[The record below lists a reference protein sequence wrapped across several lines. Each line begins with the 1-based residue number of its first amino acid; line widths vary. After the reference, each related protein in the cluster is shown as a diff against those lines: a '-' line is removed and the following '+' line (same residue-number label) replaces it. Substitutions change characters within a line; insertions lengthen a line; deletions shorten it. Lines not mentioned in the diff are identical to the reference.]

1 MNPVRPIEKEESE
14 PGKTIRS
21 NEAKKE
27 HSIFPSS
34 LTAKV
39 TLVVAEVF
47 LLTVAISAYIGLNIQ
62 EERLINRTK
71 LESVKT
77 SQVIYNQLQRNMLS
91 GRKEDVQSFLLDLAG
106 SGDFANSDRSAQGV
120 SNNEASIFDTNGK
133 IIFSTRT
140 TLINRTV
147 DFDYNKV
154 FKANEINVQMDR
166 IIPRQS
172 ITVFMPIANKEQCQ
186 RCHGTAKVYL
196 GGLYYRPSLDW
207 IMKENDN
214 NRTLIFY
221 SVLLTVIIS
230 VGVIILLM
238 HYLLRIPLTSLENT
252 MSEVAQGD
260 LTQRVQIESKDEIGR
275 LGLHFNTMV
284 DQLELAN
291 KKLAEV
297 HEAELLR
304 AGKLASLGELAAG
317 LVHEM
322 KNPLSGIS
330 AATQVLAEQL
340 EDTDPRREIMQEMIV
355 QVERLNKTLT
365 DLLSFAKPRAP
376 QLMPVNVNEMVQN
389 AILLTRS
396 QAEKQKVQIVEKYA
410 EGATDRSP
418 LPLINLDQEQM
429 KQVLLNLILNAFQ
442 AMPTGGTL
450 TIATKNMNN
459 RSIDIEI
466 QDTGKGITAENLDK
480 IFTPFFTTR
489 AKGTGLGLPVS
500 KKIVE
505 MHGGTLEV
513 ESEINKGTVFTIHL
527 PLQVQSL
534 KSKV

>member
-1 MNPVRPIEKEESE
+1 MSP
-14 PGKTIRS
+14 
-21 NEAKKE
+21 
-27 HSIFPSS
+27 
-34 LTAKV
+34 
-39 TLVVAEVF
+39 
-47 LLTVAISAYIGLNIQ
+47 
-62 EERLINRTK
+62 
-71 LESVKT
+71 
-77 SQVIYNQLQRNMLS
+77 
-91 GRKEDVQSFLLDLAG
+91 
-106 SGDFANSDRSAQGV
+106 
-120 SNNEASIFDTNGK
+120 NNESSIFDTNGK

-140 TLINRTV
+140 TLLNSKV
-147 DFDYNKV
+147 DFDYAKV
-154 FKANEINVQMDR
+154 FEANEINVQVDR
-166 IIPRQS
+166 VVPRKG
-172 ITVFMPIANKEQCQ
+172 ITVSMPIVNKEQCQ

-207 IMKENDN
+207 IVKENDA
-214 NRTLIFY
+214 NRKMIFY
-221 SVLLTVIIS
+221 FVLLTVSITMA
-230 VGVIILLM
+230 VIIVLM
-238 HYLLRIPLTSLENT
+238 HYLLRIPLKDLENT

-260 LTQRVQIESKDEIGR
+260 LTKRVQVESKDEIGR
-275 LGLHFNTMV
+275 LGQHFNTMV
-284 DQLELAN
+284 DRLELAN

-330 AATQVLAEQL
+330 AATQVLVEQF

-365 DLLSFAKPRAP
+365 DLLSFARPRAP
-376 QLMPVNVNEMVQN
+376 QLMPVNVNEVVQN

-396 QAEKQKVQIVEKYA
+396 QAEKQKIQIVENYGKN
-410 EGATDRSP
+410 
-418 LPLINLDQEQM
+418 LPFINLDQEQM

-450 TIATKNMNN
+450 TIETKNVGGQ
-459 RSIDIEI
+459 SLDIEI
-466 QDTGKGITAENLDK
+466 RDTGKGISQENMDK

-505 MHGGTLEV
+505 MHGGEMIV
-513 ESEINKGTVFTIHL
+513 KSELGQGALFTIRL
-527 PLQVQSL
+527 PIEVQSS
-534 KSKV
+534 KSKVR